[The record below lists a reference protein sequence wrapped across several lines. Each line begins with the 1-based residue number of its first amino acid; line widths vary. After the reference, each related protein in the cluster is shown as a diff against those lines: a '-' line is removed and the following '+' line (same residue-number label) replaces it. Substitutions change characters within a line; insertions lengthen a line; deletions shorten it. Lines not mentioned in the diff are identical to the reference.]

1 MKSKGFTLVEVLV
14 VGFFVAVLYTIAT
27 ASLFRGQ
34 RSTNVSEVSR
44 QLVQDLRE
52 AQIQAMTGKTSSS
65 GALLDRSVR
74 FETDRYILYPGLVYD
89 SGNSENRVVTIP
101 TTMQFTAISVS
112 GNTVTFARGG
122 GDVRDFV
129 AGQDSVTLSDT
140 AIGKSDR
147 FLVNRR
153 GVVNVTHE

>member
-1 MKSKGFTLVEVLV
+1 MKSPGFTLVEVLV
-14 VGFFVAVLYTIAT
+14 VGFFIAVLYTIAT

-44 QLVQDLRE
+44 LLVQDLRD
-52 AQIQAMTGKTSSS
+52 AQMQAMTGKTSST

-74 FETDRYILYPGLVYD
+74 FEADRYILYPGLVYD
-89 SGNSENRVVTIP
+89 SGNSENRVEMLP
-101 TTMQFTAISVS
+101 ATMQFTAISVT
-112 GNTVTFARGG
+112 GDTVTFARGS
-122 GDVRDFV
+122 GDVRSFV
-129 AGQDSVTLSDT
+129 LGEDSVELSDT

-153 GVVNVTHE
+153 GVVSVSHE